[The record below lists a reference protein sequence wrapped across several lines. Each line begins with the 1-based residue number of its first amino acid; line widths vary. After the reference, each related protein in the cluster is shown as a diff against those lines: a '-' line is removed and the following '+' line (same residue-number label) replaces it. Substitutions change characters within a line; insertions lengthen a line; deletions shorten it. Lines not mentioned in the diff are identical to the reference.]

1 MKWLCSLLLCL
12 LLFSLPAASLEIDSA
27 STVSEQVRLSV
38 RRALERAV
46 LPLLKEDETLV
57 AHIDTAVLNLSVGER
72 HLALDMPGHEQDL
85 ETFLVSNLAYDGLVL
100 VGELPPFGLEFV
112 LDRGFAVENSSKTLI
127 GEGRPYW
134 VLDGQGRKRGVVVAS
149 HVRTSEPKLAFLQQT
164 AGGELLAG
172 MALAPMGLFP
182 LSVESS
188 IHVDGS
194 IGVGVGT
201 SYPLPSYPLWLHLGF
216 STPDF
221 EQGYLVVGLGSALPF
236 SHLFSSKSHLVR
248 SLSLEA
254 KALVGIGTFFAS
266 GGLSYMGEGSL
277 SVVYH
282 QGAWAF
288 RLGAGNHLAASS
300 QSLVRQGLFLS
311 LGTSYTYTP

>member
-57 AHIDTAVLNLSVGER
+57 AHIDTAVLTLSVGER

-134 VLDGQGRKRGVVVAS
+134 VLDAKAENAEWWSLLMCEPASPSWPSSSRRQG
-149 HVRTSEPKLAFLQQT
+149 
-164 AGGELLAG
+164 
-172 MALAPMGLFP
+172 
-182 LSVESS
+182 ESS
-188 IHVDGS
+188 LPAW
-194 IGVGVGT
+194 
-201 SYPLPSYPLWLHLGF
+201 PLPQWGCFP
-216 STPDF
+216 
-221 EQGYLVVGLGSALPF
+221 
-236 SHLFSSKSHLVR
+236 
-248 SLSLEA
+248 
-254 KALVGIGTFFAS
+254 
-266 GGLSYMGEGSL
+266 
-277 SVVYH
+277 SV
-282 QGAWAF
+282 
-288 RLGAGNHLAASS
+288 
-300 QSLVRQGLFLS
+300 
-311 LGTSYTYTP
+311 